1 MLMMT
6 DDSAV
11 SFSGDITSSASA
23 AAIPA
28 AFHRQLLLAQHF
40 SGSRAHGSPMTD
52 FIPFE
57 RYAKRQ
63 TAQFPFQQ
71 QQKVEND
78 IDND

>member
-23 AAIPA
+23 A

-71 QQKVEND
+71 QQKVENH